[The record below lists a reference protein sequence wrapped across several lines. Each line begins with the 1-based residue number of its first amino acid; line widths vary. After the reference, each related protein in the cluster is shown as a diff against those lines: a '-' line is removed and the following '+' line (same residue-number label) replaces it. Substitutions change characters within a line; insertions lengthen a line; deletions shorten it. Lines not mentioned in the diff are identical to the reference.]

1 MVLKFIDIVFS
12 FVVLPLP
19 GKQRS
24 SNRVTN
30 MPTEAP
36 ATIDGGNPRGKGSG
50 DLVEEAADKLPEVPT
65 RVINQG

>member
-1 MVLKFIDIVFS
+1 M
-12 FVVLPLP
+12 FVVLALP

-30 MPTEAP
+30 MPTEAQE
-36 ATIDGGNPRGKGSG
+36 TIDERNQRGKGSG

-65 RVINQG
+65 RVIYRG